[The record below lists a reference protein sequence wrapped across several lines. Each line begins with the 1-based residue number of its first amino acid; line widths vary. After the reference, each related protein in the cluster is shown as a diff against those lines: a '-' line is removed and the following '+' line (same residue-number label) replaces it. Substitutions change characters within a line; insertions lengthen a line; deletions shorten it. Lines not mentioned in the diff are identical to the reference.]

1 MSKLKYLN
9 SKELG
14 KLTESAASSKRLR
27 ANLNFHPQP
36 EDTVQR
42 FCNAMEPGT
51 FIRPHR
57 HRGIDKWEFMIAV
70 QGAALLLIFA
80 ADGKLEE
87 RLRLSSDGPNF
98 GIEIPADTW
107 HSLFALESGTVLF
120 EFKQGPYTPT
130 SDKDFAAWAPKEG
143 DSSTNSFL
151 QWFETAT
158 IGSMPPPL

>member
-9 SKELG
+9 SLELG

-57 HRGIDKWEFMIAV
+57 HSEIDKWEFMIAV
-70 QGAALLLIFA
+70 QGAALLLILIP
-80 ADGKLEE
+80 DGKLEE
-87 RLRLSSDGPNF
+87 RLRLYSKKENK
-98 GIEIPADTW
+98 GIY
-107 HSLFALESGTVLF
+107 H
-120 EFKQGPYTPT
+120 
-130 SDKDFAAWAPKEG
+130 
-143 DSSTNSFL
+143 
-151 QWFETAT
+151 
-158 IGSMPPPL
+158 